1 MRSLLIISSIII
13 LFSCNSDND
22 KITYER
28 LYGPKFIEYILYGG
42 LRERYDMNDSV
53 LTHEKIYVNGV
64 LDSSTEFYCSGKLW
78 FQTQYK
84 NGLRHGNH
92 FCYIE
97 DGKTLRY
104 VSVYENDSLISS
116 KNILTHSYEYK
127 EDYLLSEYRDTLDN
141 LIFSDTIFPYDSF

>member
-1 MRSLLIISSIII
+1 MKNLLILISIVI
-13 LFSCNSDND
+13 LFSCNSNND

-28 LYGPKFIEYILYGG
+28 AYGPKFIKYVLDGDR
-42 LRERYDMNDSV
+42 LSERYNKNDSV
-53 LTHEKIYVNGV
+53 VEFERIYVNGV
-64 LDSSTEFYCSGKLW
+64 LDSMTQFYGTGKLW

-84 NGLRHGNH
+84 NGLRHGNL

-141 LIFSDTIFPYDSF
+141 LIFSDTIFPYDS